1 MFPTSCISYSWL
13 IYFVTESLSLLI
25 YLTYFLSFSPFPSG
39 NHLFCSL
46 YWWVFLFCYVCS
58 FIFQIPYIS
67 EIIQYPFFSVRL
79 RLFSVIHSRS
89 MHVVTNGKISLF
101 FMSEQY
107 YIVSIYVSYLLYPFV
122 YWWALWRRIWQPTPV
137 FFPGEFHWQRSLVGY
152 RPWDHRIR
160 HDHVTNTWLFPYLG
174 FCK

>member
-1 MFPTSCISYSWL
+1 MYFILLTYLFCNWKFVSLNLPNLFPLLQSLPLWQPPVLFSILMSVSVLLCLL
-13 IYFVTESLSLLI
+13 IYFSDT
-25 YLTYFLSFSPFPSG
+25 
-39 NHLFCSL
+39 
-46 YWWVFLFCYVCS
+46 
-58 FIFQIPYIS
+58 YIS

-79 RLFSVIHSRS
+79 TLFSVIHSRS

-137 FFPGEFHWQRSLVGY
+137 FFPGEVHWQRSLVGY

-174 FCK
+174 YCK